1 MKFKELIPED
11 RLICLRIKNDIAVHI
26 NLKITS
32 IARNNFSVISDTL
45 DTYTFDVPIDKE
57 INGKLVLLDNGGDNY
72 DDEIREYLFET
83 LDECKKFAI
92 EHCQE
97 KIKSYEKTIQS
108 IKSW

>member
-11 RLICLRIKNDIAVHI
+11 KLICLRIKNDIAVHI

-32 IARNNFSVISDTL
+32 IACNSFSVISDTL
-45 DTYTFDVPIDKE
+45 DTYTFTVPVDKE
-57 INGKLVLLDNGGDNY
+57 INGKLVILDNGSDY
-72 DDEIREYLFET
+72 CDEDIREYLFET

-92 EHCQE
+92 EYCE
-97 KIKSYEKTIQS
+97 KKIKSYEKTIQS